1 LKSTSAPN
9 RRKGELKALK
19 IALTAESL
27 PSQLEEPENF
37 SFLGLH
43 RNIDIFIDPAT
54 NLPLQFVGDISAIGS
69 AALKL
74 FEVRLKS

>member
-1 LKSTSAPN
+1 V
-9 RRKGELKALK
+9 
-19 IALTAESL
+19 
-27 PSQLEEPENF
+27 EPENF

-43 RNIDIFIDPAT
+43 RNIAIFIDPAT